1 MRAVSI
7 ASTVSLV
14 ATVLVATRIQFLPSE
29 PPNSLLPGS
38 QAFGV
43 DMFGAGRA
51 LWDKEEAIAA
61 REPLRKD
68 RLLMAK
74 RWLSYNPQIIFK
86 PWCLFIVCVHLS
98 PSRSSFHLP
107 FLPARK
113 IVGMDGSEYKTVKP
127 SSK

>member
-29 PPNSLLPGS
+29 PPNPLLPGS

-74 RWLSYNPQIIFK
+74 RWLSYNPRIIFK
-86 PWCLFIVCVHLS
+86 PWFLFIVCVHLS
-98 PSRSSFHLP
+98 PPDPLSICP
-107 FLPARK
+107 FFPLEK
-113 IVGMDGSEYKTVKP
+113 LWV
-127 SSK
+127 